1 MGLKIW
7 AICINFQVINHFSHL
22 NPYLKFFAIT
32 IPLFALVGFSLAITG
47 MVKRALNPCYID
59 IDARGISLTDL
70 GKTERYEWA
79 DLGQP
84 QLSAYRSVGFG
95 DSSCIKLQDNKTG
108 KIITIIL
115 IDYLNRS
122 MLADD
127 IMDAYSGKIF
137 GLIKPP
143 QSQSNKSREKNRQQA
158 KFVVIGIFIVLAF
171 AFVKFITNH

>member
-1 MGLKIW
+1 
-7 AICINFQVINHFSHL
+7 
-22 NPYLKFFAIT
+22 
-32 IPLFALVGFSLAITG
+32 
-47 MVKRALNPCYID
+47 
-59 IDARGISLTDL
+59 
-70 GKTERYEWA
+70 
-79 DLGQP
+79 
-84 QLSAYRSVGFG
+84 LSAYRSVGFG